1 MSTVGSLN
9 ISQQNKDRKDH
20 GIINSPRPLFQFMY
34 ESYLRGLHGLFF
46 VFALSL
52 GHSLELSLGTTIQNL
67 LSVFVHFQFDD
78 LHVGSVNADRDSGAV
93 GLLALNALDVNNVFL
108 SVDLSDFAS
117 LLSLVMAPGDDDFIV
132 LSYGHASDI
141 VLGPQIL
148 GEGGAHDLAP
158 DVRWR
163 LEVAAPVLSAG

>member
-9 ISQQNKDRKDH
+9 ISQQNKDRKDR

-34 ESYLRGLHGLFF
+34 ESHLRGLHGLLF

-78 LHVGSVNADRDSGAV
+78 LHVGSVNADLCKEKREKSKG
-93 GLLALNALDVNNVFL
+93 VFL
-108 SVDLSDFAS
+108 VSSKTRSF
-117 LLSLVMAPGDDDFIV
+117 P
-132 LSYGHASDI
+132 
-141 VLGPQIL
+141 
-148 GEGGAHDLAP
+148 
-158 DVRWR
+158 
-163 LEVAAPVLSAG
+163 